1 MTASNLMLTSLPQA
15 VESES
20 SVEEEGEL
28 LSEGEQDRE
37 RDARQ
42 DSVPIASAE
51 ELLARY
57 SAPHNATPHNA
68 TLDNTSILSDWFT
81 ETKLPQVSN
90 LTCAFLH
97 HVYNTNAVSL

>member
-1 MTASNLMLTSLPQA
+1 M
-15 VESES
+15 
-20 SVEEEGEL
+20 EEEGEL

-81 ETKLPQVSN
+81 ETKLPQVSHS
-90 LTCAFLH
+90 LTCAILYLN
-97 HVYNTNAVSL
+97 VYNTNAVSL